1 MVGWFLWRFFLGG
14 EFVGERMD
22 EARGGKD
29 AEEKKELFL
38 LA

>member
-1 MVGWFLWRFFLGG
+1 MVGWFLWRGGLG
-14 EFVGERMD
+14 VMGERMD

-29 AEEKKELFL
+29 AEEKKEMFL

>member
-1 MVGWFLWRFFLGG
+1 LVFVEGVVFLG
-14 EFVGERMD
+14 VAGERMD

-29 AEEKKELFL
+29 AEEKIELFL